1 MQLVCFPW
9 FPPGCRIYIRVKCFC
24 ILFSIFSPKMTDVR
38 PPLWVSVFY
47 VSLVRVHTVSSLSLL
62 TSVYWTFAIES
73 CASGLQPA
81 SKSKCV
87 KHLSIN
93 TAGKNNNNNNKKI
106 PVLFLCRVA
115 SCLRLVLTFFS
126 WNISDLIC
134 FLLKSHL
141 LRFPP
146 VFIIHPVLVQWFPVH
161 PPTQCGQAA
170 DALWHKAHF
179 FLMESSSQK
188 LNSQSLL
195 SVTPEIYFSL
205 LLCPSVFPVA
215 QPALA
220 KCFSWFIVSNCNFS
234 AVHKSA
240 VIGFYFHPDSSVYK
254 CQSLPYKLSYK

>member
-1 MQLVCFPW
+1 MCHL
-9 FPPGCRIYIRVKCFC
+9 
-24 ILFSIFSPKMTDVR
+24 
-38 PPLWVSVFY
+38 Y
-47 VSLVRVHTVSSLSLL
+47 VSIPSPLSLFWHL
-62 TSVYWTFAIES
+62 FTEPLLLKAVLLGFNLPLSPSVWNT
-73 CASGLQPA
+73 C
-81 SKSKCV
+81 
-87 KHLSIN
+87 LS
-93 TAGKNNNNNNKKI
+93 TLLERTTTTKKI

-115 SCLRLVLTFFS
+115 SCLRLVFTFFS

-205 LLCPSVFPVA
+205 LLCPSVFPMA

-220 KCFSWFIVSNCNFS
+220 KWFSWFIVSNCNFS

-240 VIGFYFHPDSSVYK
+240 VIRFYFHPDSSVYK
-254 CQSLPYKLSYK
+254 CLSLPYKPSYK

>member
-24 ILFSIFSPKMTDVR
+24 ILFSIFSPDMTDVR

-47 VSLVRVHTVSSLSLL
+47 VSHVRVHTVSSLSLL

-73 CASGLQPA
+73 CAFGLQPA

-93 TAGKNNNNNNKKI
+93 TAGKNNNNKKI

-115 SCLRLVLTFFS
+115 SCLRL
-126 WNISDLIC
+126 ISDLIC

-170 DALWHKAHF
+170 DALWHKARF

-220 KCFSWFIVSNCNFS
+220 KWFSWFIVSNCNFS

-240 VIGFYFHPDSSVYK
+240 VIRFYFYPGSSVYK
-254 CQSLPYKLSYK
+254 CQSLPYKPSYK